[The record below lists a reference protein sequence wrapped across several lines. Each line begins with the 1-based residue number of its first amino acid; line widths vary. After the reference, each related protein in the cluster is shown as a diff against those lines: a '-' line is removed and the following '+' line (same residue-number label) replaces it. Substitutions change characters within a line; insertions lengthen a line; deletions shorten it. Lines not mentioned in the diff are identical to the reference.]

1 MDALPSIPVWKKVLF
16 GVLTLTVFFVVTEL
30 ALKFIGI
37 KPLFITEDP
46 FLSFAGNIPL
56 FVEQTDPDGT
66 VSLVTNKAK
75 VRLFNDNQRF
85 PRIKG
90 KNTFRVFC
98 MGGSTTYGHPFFDS
112 TSFCGWLREFLPAAD
127 PSRKWEVI
135 NAGGVSYASYRVAN
149 LMNELSQYGP
159 DLFII
164 YSGQNEFLEERTY
177 RDLRDTPDW
186 AVTLRVALSR
196 TRTFTAVNR
205 LLVHERRNKP
215 EQSPKR
221 HMMNS
226 EENAILN
233 NSMGPASYT
242 RDDMPRKDII
252 EHYRL
257 NLRRMMAVSKA
268 AGSRIVFITPAS
280 ILKDMPPFKSE
291 NRSGMTAFE
300 RDSWS
305 SLYEQGKR
313 YQEEGKSTEALKSFN
328 AALKIDDRYADLHF
342 RTGQV
347 LFDLRD
353 YKRSKVSFQR
363 AIDEDVCP
371 LRILSPMSRALHA
384 VADESGVPLVDFVR
398 LIEEDCYRQYGHD
411 IPGDEYFLDHIHPT
425 IEGHRRL
432 GLALVEL
439 LIKQG
444 AVRPGPSWN
453 DATIARVTKKAGET
467 IGPNLRTLAFRNL
480 ALTTAW
486 TGRHYKARS
495 ILLQALPGVK
505 DGRNKGLIYDTLAAL
520 SENAGQISDAI
531 DYWYKALPYWP
542 DNKTVRVSLAFCL
555 QKSGRLKEALVQ
567 HREVLRI
574 IDSRLKG
581 HIPGSA
587 ELDLYDPVS
596 IDDLV
601 VAHSNIAQIFYAQ
614 GRKEESAFHF
624 AEAKKTFAE
633 TAAGHRR
640 LRP

>member
-1 MDALPSIPVWKKVLF
+1 MYTLASIPAWKKVLF
-16 GVLTLTVFFVVTEL
+16 GLFTVIAFFMVTEL
-30 ALKFIGI
+30 ALNLIGV

-75 VRLFNDNQRF
+75 VPLFNEDQRF

-90 KNTFRVFC
+90 RNTFRVFC
-98 MGGSTTYGHPFFDS
+98 MGSSTTYGHPFFDS

-159 DLFII
+159 DLFVI

-177 RDLRDTPDW
+177 RNLINTPYW
-186 AVTLRVALSR
+186 AVALRVALSR
-196 TRTFTAVNR
+196 TRTFTAMNR
-205 LLVHERRNKP
+205 LLVP
-215 EQSPKR
+215 EGIDKSKQSSKR
-221 HMMNS
+221 HTMSS

-233 NSMGPASYT
+233 NSLGPASYK
-242 RDDMPRKDII
+242 RDDMLKDRII

-257 NLRRMMAVSKA
+257 NLRRMVAVSKA
-268 AGSRIVFITPAS
+268 AGSRIIFVTPAS

-291 NRSGMTAFE
+291 NRSGMTASE
-300 RDSWS
+300 KASWS
-305 SLYEQGKR
+305 SLYEQGRKF
-313 YQEEGKSTEALKSFN
+313 QEAGKSTEALKSFN
-328 AALKIDDRYADLHF
+328 AALKIDDRYSDLHF

-353 YKRSKVSFQR
+353 YRRSKVSFQR

-384 VADESGVPLVDFVR
+384 VADESGSPLVDFVR

-453 DATIARVTKKAGET
+453 DATIARVTKKVGET
-467 IGPNLRTLAFRNL
+467 IGPDLRTLAFRNL

-486 TGRHYKARS
+486 TGRHAKAHS

-520 SENAGQISDAI
+520 SENAGQISAAI

-542 DNKTVRVSLAFCL
+542 DNKTIRVSLAFCL
-555 QKSGRLKEALVQ
+555 QKTGRLKEALVQ

-574 IDSRLKG
+574 IDSRQKG

-596 IDDLV
+596 IDDHV
-601 VAHSNIAQIFYAQ
+601 AAHSNMAGIFHAQ

-624 AEAKKTFAE
+624 AEAKKALAE
-633 TAAGHRR
+633 AAAGH
-640 LRP
+640 P